1 MKQKTKLKFNLIIIL
16 MITLFAIATIP
27 KTLQEDTYYMIKVGE
42 YISANGMQVIQERIE
57 PFSWLDGMKYTYPH
71 WLLDIIFYLIYNAF
85 DFLGIYIFVLI
96 IGILTY
102 MLIYYTNIKV
112 GKNNILSSIIT
123 IASIYLMQ
131 GFITARAQ
139 IITYICCILTVLFI
153 ERFLETRKKRYLVG
167 LFLVPILLANCHAA
181 LFPIYFVIYLP
192 YIGEYI
198 ISYLTKEERY
208 KIKIKLKE
216 KTIKISNKKI
226 EKKKTTNKETKN
238 ANKINNEK
246 LTLKIKRQEE
256 KLKKKNQKLKELQSK
271 LQTIKNE
278 EKTKQRKIVIKR
290 EENMKW
296 LLIIFIICIF
306 TGLLTPL
313 KDIPYTYMI
322 KSIKGNTMNF
332 ISEHQAVDL
341 IHTIPTLAIMLI
353 TVTLLFSNKIKIRLQ
368 DVFMLLGMTILA
380 LISYKQFPIF
390 LICTMTIINKLSVQ
404 VIPNKIK
411 EKTTKLIDKLL
422 SIKGMIYITLI
433 TVAISLWQYKKI
445 AVQNFVDSNEYPV
458 QATKWLKDNYK
469 IDKTKMKLFNDFN
482 YGSYLLFNNIPVFID
497 GRADAYDPVFNEREE
512 DSFLDYMQTSSLQV
526 WYEDTF
532 KKYEIT
538 HIITKTNSNFNIFLQ
553 RNIQYNKLY
562 DDGTF
567 TIYERLED
575 M

>member
-71 WLLDIIFYLIYNAF
+71 WLLDIIFYLIYNIY

-112 GKNNILSSIIT
+112 GKNNIISAIIT
-123 IASIYLMQ
+123 VISIYLMQ

-153 ERFLETRKKRYLVG
+153 ERFIETTKKRYLIG

-192 YIGEYI
+192 YIGEYL
-198 ISYLTKEERY
+198 ISYFTKQEIYNKR
-208 KIKIKLKE
+208 IQIKE
-216 KTIKISNKKI
+216 KIIVIHKKKI
-226 EKKKTTNKETKN
+226 EKNKENKN
-238 ANKINNEK
+238 AKVFNIEK
-246 LTLKIKRQEE
+246 LAVKIEKNEA
-256 KLKKKNQKLKELQSK
+256 KLKKKEQKLEELQTK
-271 LQTIKNE
+271 LQTIKKE
-278 EKTKQRKIVIKR
+278 EKTKQRKVIIKR

-296 LLIIFIICIF
+296 LVIMFIICIF

-341 IHTIPTLAIMLI
+341 IHAIPTLVIMLI
-353 TVTLLFSNKIKIRLQ
+353 TVALLFSNKIKIRLQ
-368 DVFMLLGMTILA
+368 DIFMLFGMTILA

-390 LICTMTIINKLSVQ
+390 LICTMTIINKLSMQ
-404 VIPNKIK
+404 VIPEKIK
-411 EKTTKLIDKLL
+411 EKVTKLIDKIL

-433 TVAISLWQYKKI
+433 TIAITLWQYKKI
-445 AVQNFVDSNEYPV
+445 AVQNYVDSSEYPV

-497 GRADAYDPVFNEREE
+497 GRADAYDPVFNGREE

-532 KKYEIT
+532 EKYEIT

-553 RNIQYNKLY
+553 RNIRYNKLY

-567 TIYERLED
+567 IIYERLDD

>member
-1 MKQKTKLKFNLIIIL
+1 MKQRTKLKFNLIIIL

-71 WLLDIIFYLIYNAF
+71 WLLDIIFYLIYNIY

-112 GKNNILSSIIT
+112 GKNNIISAIIT
-123 IASIYLMQ
+123 VISIYLMQ

-153 ERFLETRKKRYLVG
+153 ERFIETTKKRYLIG

-192 YIGEYI
+192 YIGEYL
-198 ISYLTKEERY
+198 ISYFTKQEIYNKR
-208 KIKIKLKE
+208 IQIKE
-216 KTIKISNKKI
+216 KIFVIHKKKI
-226 EKKKTTNKETKN
+226 EKNKENKN
-238 ANKINNEK
+238 AKVFNIEK
-246 LTLKIKRQEE
+246 LAVKIEKNEA
-256 KLKKKNQKLKELQSK
+256 KLKKKEQKIEELQTK
-271 LQTIKNE
+271 LQTIKKE
-278 EKTKQRKIVIKR
+278 EKTKQRKVIIKR

-296 LLIIFIICIF
+296 LVIIFIICIF

-341 IHTIPTLAIMLI
+341 IHAIPTLVIMLI
-353 TVTLLFSNKIKIRLQ
+353 TVALLFSNKIKIRLQ
-368 DVFMLLGMTILA
+368 DIFMLFGMTILA

-390 LICTMTIINKLSVQ
+390 LICTMTIINKLSMQ
-404 VIPNKIK
+404 VIPDKIK
-411 EKTTKLIDKLL
+411 EKVTKLIEKILA
-422 SIKGMIYITLI
+422 IKGMIYISLI
-433 TVAISLWQYKKI
+433 TVAITLWQYKKI
-445 AVQNFVDSNEYPV
+445 AVQNYVDSNEYPV

-497 GRADAYDPVFNEREE
+497 GRADAYDPVFNGREE

-532 KKYEIT
+532 EKYEIT

-553 RNIQYNKLY
+553 RNIRYNKLY

-567 TIYERLED
+567 IIYERLDD

>member
-71 WLLDIIFYLIYNAF
+71 WLLDIIFYLIYNIY

-112 GKNNILSSIIT
+112 GKNNIISAIIT
-123 IASIYLMQ
+123 VISIYLMQ

-153 ERFLETRKKRYLVG
+153 ERFIETTKKRYLIG

-192 YIGEYI
+192 YIGEYL
-198 ISYLTKEERY
+198 ISYFTKQEIYNKR
-208 KIKIKLKE
+208 IQIKE
-216 KTIKISNKKI
+216 KIIAIHKKKI
-226 EKKKTTNKETKN
+226 EKNKENKN
-238 ANKINNEK
+238 AKVFNIEK
-246 LTLKIKRQEE
+246 LAVKIEKNEA
-256 KLKKKNQKLKELQSK
+256 KLKKKEQKIEELQTK
-271 LQTIKNE
+271 LQTIKKE
-278 EKTKQRKIVIKR
+278 EKTKQRKVIIKR

-296 LLIIFIICIF
+296 LVIMFIICIF

-341 IHTIPTLAIMLI
+341 IHAIPTLVIMLI
-353 TVTLLFSNKIKIRLQ
+353 TVALLFSNKIKIRLQ
-368 DVFMLLGMTILA
+368 DIFMLFGMTILA

-390 LICTMTIINKLSVQ
+390 LICTMTIINKLSMQ
-404 VIPNKIK
+404 VIPDKIK
-411 EKTTKLIDKLL
+411 EKVTKLIDKIL
-422 SIKGMIYITLI
+422 SIKGMIYISLI
-433 TVAISLWQYKKI
+433 TVAITLWQYKKI
-445 AVQNFVDSNEYPV
+445 AVQNYVDSSEYPV

-497 GRADAYDPVFNEREE
+497 GRADAYDPVFNGREE

-532 KKYEIT
+532 EKYEIT

-553 RNIQYNKLY
+553 RNIRYNKLY

-567 TIYERLED
+567 IIYERLDD

>member
-71 WLLDIIFYLIYNAF
+71 WLLDIIFYLIYNIY

-112 GKNNILSSIIT
+112 GKNNIISAIIT
-123 IASIYLMQ
+123 VISIYLMQ

-153 ERFLETRKKRYLVG
+153 ERFIETTKKRYLIG

-192 YIGEYI
+192 YIGEYL
-198 ISYLTKEERY
+198 ISYFTKQEIYNKR
-208 KIKIKLKE
+208 IQIKE
-216 KTIKISNKKI
+216 KIIAIHKKKI
-226 EKKKTTNKETKN
+226 EKNKENKN
-238 ANKINNEK
+238 AKVFNIEKIAIKIEKNEA
-246 LTLKIKRQEE
+246 
-256 KLKKKNQKLKELQSK
+256 KLKKKEQKLEELQTK
-271 LQTIKNE
+271 LQTIKKE
-278 EKTKQRKIVIKR
+278 EKTKQRKVIIKR

-296 LLIIFIICIF
+296 LVIIFIICIF

-341 IHTIPTLAIMLI
+341 IHAIPTLVIMLI
-353 TVTLLFSNKIKIRLQ
+353 TVALLFSNKIKIRLQ
-368 DVFMLLGMTILA
+368 DLFMLFGMTILA

-390 LICTMTIINKLSVQ
+390 LICTMTIINKLSMQ
-404 VIPNKIK
+404 VIPEKIK
-411 EKTTKLIDKLL
+411 EKVTKLIDKIL

-433 TVAISLWQYKKI
+433 TIAITLWQYKKI
-445 AVQNFVDSNEYPV
+445 AVQNYVDSSEYPV

-497 GRADAYDPVFNEREE
+497 GRADAYDPVFNGREE

-532 KKYEIT
+532 EKYEIT

-553 RNIQYNKLY
+553 RNIRYNKLY

-567 TIYERLED
+567 IIYERLDD

>member
-16 MITLFAIATIP
+16 MIILFAIATIP

-71 WLLDIIFYLIYNAF
+71 WLLDIIFYLIYNIY

-112 GKNNILSSIIT
+112 GKNNIISAIIT
-123 IASIYLMQ
+123 VISIYLMQ

-153 ERFLETRKKRYLVG
+153 ERFIETTKKRYLIG

-192 YIGEYI
+192 YIGEYL
-198 ISYLTKEERY
+198 ISYFTKQEIYNKR
-208 KIKIKLKE
+208 IQIKE
-216 KTIKISNKKI
+216 KIIVIHKKKI
-226 EKKKTTNKETKN
+226 EKNKENKN
-238 ANKINNEK
+238 AKVFNIEK
-246 LTLKIKRQEE
+246 LAVKIEKNEA
-256 KLKKKNQKLKELQSK
+256 KLKKKEQKLEELQTK
-271 LQTIKNE
+271 LQTIKKE
-278 EKTKQRKIVIKR
+278 EKTKQRKVIIKR

-296 LLIIFIICIF
+296 LVIMFIICIF

-341 IHTIPTLAIMLI
+341 IHAIPTLVIMLI
-353 TVTLLFSNKIKIRLQ
+353 TVALLFSNKIKIRLQ
-368 DVFMLLGMTILA
+368 DLFMLFGMTILA

-390 LICTMTIINKLSVQ
+390 LICTMTIINKLSMQ
-404 VIPNKIK
+404 VIPEKIK
-411 EKTTKLIDKLL
+411 EKVTKLIDKLL
-422 SIKGMIYITLI
+422 SIKGMIYISLI
-433 TVAISLWQYKKI
+433 TVAITLWQYKKI
-445 AVQNFVDSNEYPV
+445 AVQNYVDSSEYPV

-497 GRADAYDPVFNEREE
+497 GRADAYDPVFNGREE

-532 KKYEIT
+532 EKYEIT

-553 RNIQYNKLY
+553 RNIRYNKLY

-567 TIYERLED
+567 IIYERLDD

>member
-71 WLLDIIFYLIYNAF
+71 WLLDIIFYLIYNIY

-112 GKNNILSSIIT
+112 GKNNIISAIIT
-123 IASIYLMQ
+123 VISIYLMQ

-153 ERFLETRKKRYLVG
+153 ERFIETTKKRYLIG

-192 YIGEYI
+192 YIGEYL
-198 ISYLTKEERY
+198 ISYFTKQEIYNKR
-208 KIKIKLKE
+208 IQIKE
-216 KTIKISNKKI
+216 KIIAIHKKKI
-226 EKKKTTNKETKN
+226 EKNKENKN
-238 ANKINNEK
+238 AKVFNIEK
-246 LTLKIKRQEE
+246 LAVKIEKNEA
-256 KLKKKNQKLKELQSK
+256 KLKKKEQKLEELQTK
-271 LQTIKNE
+271 LQTIKKE
-278 EKTKQRKIVIKR
+278 EKTKQRKVIIKR

-296 LLIIFIICIF
+296 LVIMFIICIF

-341 IHTIPTLAIMLI
+341 IHAIPTLVIMLI
-353 TVTLLFSNKIKIRLQ
+353 TVALLFSNKIKIRLQ
-368 DVFMLLGMTILA
+368 DIFMLFGMTILA

-390 LICTMTIINKLSVQ
+390 LICTMTIINKLSMQ
-404 VIPNKIK
+404 VIPDKIK
-411 EKTTKLIDKLL
+411 EKVTKLIDKIL
-422 SIKGMIYITLI
+422 SIKGMIYISLI
-433 TVAISLWQYKKI
+433 TVAITLWQYKKI
-445 AVQNFVDSNEYPV
+445 AVQNYVDSSEYPV

-497 GRADAYDPVFNEREE
+497 GRADAYDPVFNGREE

-532 KKYEIT
+532 EKYEIT

-553 RNIQYNKLY
+553 RNIRYNKLY

-567 TIYERLED
+567 IIYERLDD

>member
-71 WLLDIIFYLIYNAF
+71 WLLDIIFYLIYNIY

-112 GKNNILSSIIT
+112 GKNNIISAIIT
-123 IASIYLMQ
+123 VISIYLMQ

-153 ERFLETRKKRYLVG
+153 ERFIETTKKRYLIG

-192 YIGEYI
+192 YIGEYL
-198 ISYLTKEERY
+198 ISYFTKQEIYNKR
-208 KIKIKLKE
+208 IQIKE
-216 KTIKISNKKI
+216 KIIVIHKKKI
-226 EKKKTTNKETKN
+226 EKNKENKN
-238 ANKINNEK
+238 AKIFNIEKIAIKIEKNEA
-246 LTLKIKRQEE
+246 
-256 KLKKKNQKLKELQSK
+256 KLKKKEQKLEELQTK
-271 LQTIKNE
+271 LQTIKKE
-278 EKTKQRKIVIKR
+278 EKTKQRKVIIKR

-296 LLIIFIICIF
+296 LVIMFIICIF

-341 IHTIPTLAIMLI
+341 IHAIPTLVIMLI
-353 TVTLLFSNKIKIRLQ
+353 TVALLFSNKIKIRLQ
-368 DVFMLLGMTILA
+368 DIFMLFGMTILA

-390 LICTMTIINKLSVQ
+390 LICTMTIINKLSMQ
-404 VIPNKIK
+404 VIPEKIK
-411 EKTTKLIDKLL
+411 EKVTKLIDKIL

-433 TVAISLWQYKKI
+433 TIAITLWQYKKI
-445 AVQNFVDSNEYPV
+445 AVQNYVDSSEYPV

-497 GRADAYDPVFNEREE
+497 GRADAYDPVFNGREE

-532 KKYEIT
+532 EKYEIT

-553 RNIQYNKLY
+553 RNIRYNKLY

-567 TIYERLED
+567 IIYERLDD